1 MNLLFG
7 MAAAVALFQADA
19 APPESGWT
27 WTLYA
32 NGGPVVLA
40 NEVPDTPHLRTTFEC
55 QDGSD
60 QVRLTQ
66 YSSAA
71 TAPGPARLASGRIE
85 EEVEGE
91 VQGDRW
97 QTTLQASQPV
107 FRAFVASGRLTL
119 KLQDGPRQVTLDR
132 VSLPRL
138 RRFADLCTG

>member
-1 MNLLFG
+1 MNLFFG
-7 MAAAVALFQADA
+7 MAVAVALFQADPV
-19 APPESGWT
+19 PPDNGWT
-27 WTLYA
+27 WSLYA

-55 QDGSD
+55 QAGSD

-66 YSSAA
+66 YNSAA
-71 TAPGPARLASGRIE
+71 TGPGPARLASGRIE

-97 QTTLQASQPV
+97 QTSLNASQPV
-107 FRAFVASGRLTL
+107 FRAFVASGQLTL
-119 KLQDGPRQVTLDR
+119 KLQDGPRQVTLDPA
-132 VSLPRL
+132 SLPRL